1 MTDGK
6 WILTIVFAY
15 IISLII
21 SLISFHYENMYI
33 PPISLM
39 SLAIYTILVVRFKI
53 TFEEE
58 VN

>member
-15 IISLII
+15 ILSLII
-21 SLISFHYENMYI
+21 SLISSYYENMDI

-39 SLAIYTILVVRFKI
+39 SFAIYTILVVRFKI
-53 TFEEE
+53 TFEEV